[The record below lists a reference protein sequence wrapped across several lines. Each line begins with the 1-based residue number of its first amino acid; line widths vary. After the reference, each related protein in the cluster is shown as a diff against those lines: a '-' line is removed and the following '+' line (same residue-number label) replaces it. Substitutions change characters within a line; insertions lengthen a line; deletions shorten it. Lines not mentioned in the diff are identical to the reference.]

1 MNPSLAMNRS
11 MVKLLILKD
20 WYFNRWAMVGYV
32 AAGLLSLVP
41 IAVGGE
47 GGFYAG
53 SVLLISVVISIGIHI
68 TMISVVHERTEHTLA
83 FVMTLPISFRQYT
96 TAKIL
101 GNVSVFAAAWATL
114 VVATV
119 AVIASRAALPD
130 GLIPFAIVVLGVL
143 FAGYVLT
150 LSVAIVSESL
160 GWTVGAIVAANF
172 LLQAAMYGASNAP
185 GAQADL
191 ARDAIVW
198 SKASLTMLG
207 SEAGVIVLLLA
218 LTFYLQSRKTDF
230 L

>member
-1 MNPSLAMNRS
+1 MNPTL
-11 MVKLLILKD
+11 VKRLILKD
-20 WYFNRWAMVGYV
+20 WYFNRWALAGYV
-32 AAGLLSLVP
+32 AAGLLALLP
-41 IAVGGE
+41 IATGGK

-53 SVLLISVVISIGIHI
+53 SVLLITVVISLGIHV
-68 TMISVVHERTEHTLA
+68 TMISVVHERTEHTLP
-83 FVMTLPISFRQYT
+83 FVMSLPISFREYT

-101 GNVSVFAAAWATL
+101 ANVMIFAAAWATL

-130 GLIPFAIVVLGVL
+130 GLIPFAIVILGVL

-172 LLQAAMYGASNAP
+172 LLQIVMYRASNFP
-185 GAQADL
+185 GSQADL
-191 ARDAIVW
+191 ASDAIVW
-198 SKASLTMLG
+198 RVPSLTLLG
-207 SEAGVIVLLLA
+207 AEAGVIVLLLA